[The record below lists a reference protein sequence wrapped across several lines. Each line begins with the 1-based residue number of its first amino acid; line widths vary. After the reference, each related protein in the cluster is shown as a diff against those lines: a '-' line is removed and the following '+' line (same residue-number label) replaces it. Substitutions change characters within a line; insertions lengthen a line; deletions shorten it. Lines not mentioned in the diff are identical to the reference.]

1 MGHPAEREQPG
12 RDRAALSLTS
22 LAPWLPPTPR
32 APPGPPS
39 PDARVCSR
47 KLSAAARTEHA
58 RRRGGPG
65 VRKPSDSLAPAG
77 LGARDPVGR
86 WVPWALGGA
95 PRGCWPGASWSRPW
109 LWGPEAGSPR
119 APARS
124 ITPSASRLPARCPR
138 GPRSGTAQGPPRHPA
153 GQGSSAEHSQG
164 APLAL
169 LRFLLPD
176 APVPFCKLCLPR
188 ASQDKIQARLLP
200 LYNKDGSSRVHVHL
214 RLHQGL
220 FCRTWLHVE
229 RSHLKMAE
237 VPLGMKPNRNT
248 DVPSPVPT
256 SAASPGLWTHSL
268 FAFAPSWP
276 KRNLFK
282 RESAATPHLYG
293 DISRQVQGT
302 SENGVIF
309 QKCALVSGQSEPQ
322 TMLIHLF
329 VNNTK
334 TPSSANLS
342 ELLVL
347 DDITGLTLRES
358 VGNKTQDGFQAFRKK
373 FLQVGD
379 SYWVTYTAWLDS
391 EAVGTGERL
400 TLPAQLTFQ
409 SSSPNRTQ
417 LKALLTITAEEKVT
431 VLPNH
436 GLHAAAFFTAFL
448 VSLALSWTVLFFF
461 ARYQCLQGGVLARR
475 RVQRAES
482 KLEPSPFTSA
492 GGVNEDLSLNDQ
504 MVDILTSEDPGSMLQ
519 ALEEL
524 EIATLNQADADL
536 EACRTQISKDII
548 ALLLRSLTSGGHL
561 SPQAERRM
569 ALVFRKQFLLLEK
582 EVQEEYDR
590 KMLAL
595 TAECDLETKK
605 KTENQYQREMLA
617 TEEVEELLKR
627 VSERSAAECRGLL
640 RTLHGLEQEHL
651 RSALA
656 LHQEEDLAQAHRQLA
671 IFQRNEL
678 HSIFFAQIKSAIL
691 KGDLKPEAA
700 KMLLQDYSKLQENV
714 EELMDFFQAT
724 KRYHLSKRFGHREYL
739 VQNLQCTET
748 RVQGLLSTAA
758 AQLTQLIQKHER
770 AGYLDEDQMEV
781 LLERAQ
787 TEVFSIKQKLEND
800 LKQEKK
806 KLHQKLVTK
815 RRRELLQ
822 KHKEQRRQQLSTGE
836 ALRAAEDA
844 GQYLGQW
851 RSMVA
856 EHSAA
861 LEELQEGLDQAALE
875 DLRALTLALSE
886 KATEAL
892 RRLQSSGMTQELLKR
907 SVPWLFL
914 QQILEEHG
922 QESAARAAQLEAEER
937 ERGQEGVRSV
947 RQRLQEDALEAS
959 VEEQA
964 ELRCWERLIFLR
976 LCCWAFSLSE
986 EELLRM
992 RQEVHGC
999 FAQMDRSL
1007 ALPKIRA
1014 RVLLQRFQTSWREA
1028 EVLKLDQALA
1038 APELQSK
1045 TRKPRSKS
1053 KSKVDLLKK
1062 CIEDKIRLFEEQA
1075 PEDLVEKVRGELL
1088 RERVQR
1094 LEAQEGR
1101 FTESLVAV
1109 QFQKVARATE
1119 TLSAFTALL
1128 SIQGLLLE
1136 ELRESETLSQAA
1148 CGQILQSHSPE
1159 LQELE
1164 RRLEDQ
1170 LAQQEAAQQQ
1180 QALASWQ
1187 HWVAGGPGL
1196 LSEPGE
1202 EDSERPVSAVLQQAL
1217 GKGQKLLD
1225 LHQQSWRQEQQ
1236 DSAVLEDL
1244 LENMETDTFMTL
1256 CGQELRLASYLCKMA
1271 MVPGATLCR
1280 LLSVLLPA
1288 GSQPQLLAL
1297 LDSVSEKHSD
1307 RAADH
1312 EGREQADPGR
1322 RRKHQA
1328 WWQALERELR
1338 GDLTAR
1344 GLEKVR
1350 WARQRKASIL
1360 KKTHVPIRERMAF
1373 CGEGWPHLSLEPV
1386 GEPAPVPILG
1396 AEALDVLNTG
1406 EKLFIFR
1413 NPKDPEISLHIPPR
1427 RKKNFLNA
1435 KKASRALGLD

>member
-1 MGHPAEREQPG
+1 HVTPLPSSLPPFPPLQSQRAPHPGSLSECPPHTVRSVSEFNCCLYC
-12 RDRAALSLTS
+12 LSL
-22 LAPWLPPTPR
+22 
-32 APPGPPS
+32 PS
-39 PDARVCSR
+39 C
-47 KLSAAARTEHA
+47 
-58 RRRGGPG
+58 
-65 VRKPSDSLAPAG
+65 
-77 LGARDPVGR
+77 
-86 WVPWALGGA
+86 
-95 PRGCWPGASWSRPW
+95 C
-109 LWGPEAGSPR
+109 
-119 APARS
+119 
-124 ITPSASRLPARCPR
+124 
-138 GPRSGTAQGPPRHPA
+138 
-153 GQGSSAEHSQG
+153 
-164 APLAL
+164 
-169 LRFLLPD
+169 
-176 APVPFCKLCLPR
+176 
-188 ASQDKIQARLLP
+188 
-200 LYNKDGSSRVHVHL
+200 
-214 RLHQGL
+214 
-220 FCRTWLHVE
+220 TWL
-229 RSHLKMAE
+229 SCIE

-248 DVPSPVPT
+248 DVPSPVLT

-282 RESAATPHLYG
+282 RESAVTPHLYG

-309 QKCALVSGQSEPQ
+309 QKCALVSGQSELQ
-322 TMLIHLF
+322 TVLIHLF

-379 SYWVTYTAWLDS
+379 SYWVTYTASLDS

-417 LKALLTITAEEKVT
+417 LRTLLTITAEEKVT

-448 VSLALSWTVLFFF
+448 VSLAVSWTVLFFF

-492 GGVNEDLSLNDQ
+492 GGVHEDLSLNDQ

-748 RVQGLLSTAA
+748 RVQGLLNTAA

-822 KHKEQRRQQLSTGE
+822 KHKEQRRQQQSTGE

-861 LEELQEGLDQAALE
+861 LEELQEGLDQAALD
-875 DLRALTLALSE
+875 DLRA
-886 KATEAL
+886 
-892 RRLQSSGMTQELLKR
+892 Q
-907 SVPWLFL
+907 
-914 QQILEEHG
+914 
-922 QESAARAAQLEAEER
+922 
-937 ERGQEGVRSV
+937 
-947 RQRLQEDALEAS
+947 DAPEAS

-976 LCCWAFSLSE
+976 LCSWAFSLSE

-1014 RVLLQRFQTSWREA
+1014 RVLMQRFQTSWQEA

-1101 FTESLVAV
+1101 FAESLVAV
-1109 QFQKVARATE
+1109 QFQKAARATE

-1136 ELRESETLSQAA
+1136 ELRESETLSQGA

-1187 HWVAGGPGL
+1187 HWVAGGTGL

-1202 EDSERPVSAVLQQAL
+1202 EDSERPISTVLQQAL

-1244 LENMETDTFMTL
+1244 LENMETDTFVTL
-1256 CGQELRLASYLCKMA
+1256 CGQELRLVSYLCKMA

-1338 GDLTAR
+1338 GALTAR

-1350 WARQRKASIL
+1350 WAQQRKASIL
-1360 KKTHVPIRERMAF
+1360 KKAYVPIRERMAF

-1435 KKASRALGLD
+1435 QKASRALGLD

>member
-1 MGHPAEREQPG
+1 MGPVGAG
-12 RDRAALSLTS
+12 WRDTWVLAGGVLVAA
-22 LAPWLPPTPR
+22 
-32 APPGPPS
+32 
-39 PDARVCSR
+39 V
-47 KLSAAARTEHA
+47 
-58 RRRGGPG
+58 
-65 VRKPSDSLAPAG
+65 V
-77 LGARDPVGR
+77 LGARGWLPAG
-86 WVPWALGGA
+86 PGPLHHPFGEQA
-95 PRGCWPGASWSRPW
+95 PRALPAARQVGPCPG
-109 LWGPEAGSPR
+109 
-119 APARS
+119 
-124 ITPSASRLPARCPR
+124 TPSAP
-138 GPRSGTAQGPPRHPA
+138 SGA
-153 GQGSSAEHSQG
+153 GLE
-164 APLAL
+164 
-169 LRFLLPD
+169 R
-176 APVPFCKLCLPR
+176 
-188 ASQDKIQARLLP
+188 
-200 LYNKDGSSRVHVHL
+200 RV
-214 RLHQGL
+214 QGL
-220 FCRTWLHVE
+220 FCRTWLHME
-229 RSHLKMAE
+229 RSHLKTAE
-237 VPLGMKPNRNT
+237 VPLGRKPNRNT

-282 RESAATPHLYG
+282 RESAVTPPLYG

-322 TMLIHLF
+322 TVLIHLF

-379 SYWVTYTAWLDS
+379 SYWVTYTASLDS

-400 TLPAQLTFQ
+400 ALPAQLTFQ

-417 LKALLTITAEEKVT
+417 LKALLTITAEEK

-536 EACRTQISKDII
+536 EACRTQISKDVI

-656 LHQEEDLAQAHRQLA
+656 LHQEEDFAQAHRQLA

-700 KMLLQDYSKLQENV
+700 KMLLQDYSKLQGGGGGHKLILEGSALPSWYDMQVCDRVDVHMVCRRYSHPRASPGFRENV

-861 LEELQEGLDQAALE
+861 LEELQEGLDQAALD

-947 RQRLQEDALEAS
+947 RQRLQEDAPEAS

-1101 FTESLVAV
+1101 FAESLVAV
-1109 QFQKVARATE
+1109 QFQKAARATE

-1148 CGQILQSHSPE
+1148 CSQILQSHSPE

-1202 EDSERPVSAVLQQAL
+1202 EDSERPISTVLQQAL

-1244 LENMETDTFMTL
+1244 LENMETDTFATL

-1297 LDSVSEKHSD
+1297 LYSVSEKHSD
-1307 RAADH
+1307 RPADH

-1350 WARQRKASIL
+1350 WAQQRKASIL

-1396 AEALDVLNTG
+1396 AQALDVLNTG